1 MNDDVEPA
9 PAHPIA
15 TFLLFLGITLYATV
29 SSSLLVTLG
38 VPYDIPGGLFL
49 AKIHP
54 GTYVLGLAY
63 LAVLLP
69 GNPVRM
75 LFSDMAQYPA
85 WLFYGFVVILLIV
98 YSALMFGTAE
108 AAFVPETLLMPL
120 IVAGLLSHLR
130 PVTRAR
136 AFLWTIVLLTVN
148 SAIAIGEG
156 VTQAHLVPY
165 LIDGKPAHE
174 EVFRATALGGHP
186 LANALVT
193 VTYMFAATL
202 LLRRHKVLGVL
213 VILLFGLALLAFGG
227 RVAFAVSA
235 LVGSLWLFVHLIR
248 IVPDPEMGVTQK
260 LGAVIL
266 SVFVLAAG
274 VALTLATDLGGR
286 IFHGF
291 QMDASAR
298 SRFALF
304 DVFSLIDG
312 IEFLFGVGPIG
323 IEQLMRTLRFTSG
336 LSSTIENFWVLWV
349 LNFGVVGFLAVTVSL
364 FWFFRTLLRRAPTA
378 IWLTALVFLIAASG
392 NNSLGAKNKGLAYL
406 VIAIMGGGAFA
417 AREAGRDRPRSRESS
432 VGGSTLAVTLCL
444 SALAGTLALGT
455 PAAAA
460 AEVPDPALKRG
471 VNLSHWLQYGGRQP
485 VVAADLAAIRARG
498 FDHVRIPFDPAQF
511 GWRPGRDGASGA
523 DWRRLDRAMS
533 TALDAGLNVIL
544 DFHPKSEQ
552 KEAIERDAAV
562 QAAYV
567 ALWREFAVRYRAIPA
582 DRLVFELL
590 NEPQF
595 DRGGKAAANGLKRR
609 TIAAIRGVDPS
620 RVLLLASMDA
630 NRILDQLA
638 ANELF
643 RDRRLYYVFHF
654 YSPHIFTHFGATWG
668 SHSRPPYTLIDSIRY
683 PAARMDRGAMDVREG
698 TGRER
703 ALRVLGDYIERRWDA
718 ARLEAEIGEIAAWAS
733 RNGVRVICTEFGVIR
748 TRVDA
753 ESRLNWLKDARTA
766 LERHG
771 IPWTVWDYADV
782 FGIAVATGEVTRS
795 RDGAVAPRDKSDPR
809 RRFDEAALDAL
820 GLGRL

>member
-1 MNDDVEPA
+1 MNDDAE
-9 PAHPIA
+9 PAHPVA

-38 VPYDIPGGLFL
+38 IPYDIPGGLFL

-63 LAVLLP
+63 LTVLLP

-75 LFSDMAQYPA
+75 LFSDMAEYPA
-85 WLFYGFVVILLIV
+85 WLFYGFVVVLLIV
-98 YSALMFGTAE
+98 YSALMFGIAE
-108 AAFVPETLLMPL
+108 AAFIPETLLMPL

-136 AFLWTIVLLTVN
+136 AFLWTIALLAVN
-148 SAIAIGEG
+148 AAIAIGEG

-165 LIDGKPAHE
+165 LIDGKPANE

-202 LLRRHKVLGVL
+202 LLRRHKILGVL

-227 RVAFAVSA
+227 RVAFVVST
-235 LVGSLWLFVHLIR
+235 LLGSLWLFVHLIR
-248 IVPDPEMGVTQK
+248 IVPDPEVGVTQK

-266 SVFVLAAG
+266 SVLVLAAG
-274 VALTLATDLGGR
+274 IALTLATDLGGR

-304 DVFSLIDG
+304 DVFYLIDE
-312 IEFLFGVGPIG
+312 IELLFGVGPVG

-336 LSSTIENFWVLWV
+336 LTSTIENFWVLWV
-349 LNFGVVGFLAVTVSL
+349 LNFGAVGFLAVTVSL
-364 FWFFRTLLRRAPTA
+364 FWFFRTLLRNAPTA

-392 NNSLGAKNKGLAYL
+392 NNSLGAKNKGLTYL

-417 AREAGRDRPRSRESS
+417 ARGVRRDQPGSNGPS
-432 VGGSTLAVTLCL
+432 VVGSTVTAALCV
-444 SALAGTLALGT
+444 SALAGALAMGT
-455 PAAAA
+455 PAAAT
-460 AEVPDPALKRG
+460 ETPEPALKRG

-511 GWRPGRDGASGA
+511 GWKPERGGTGGT
-523 DWRRLDRAMS
+523 DWSRLDCAVS
-533 TALDAGLNVIL
+533 AALDAGLNVIL
-544 DFHPKSEQ
+544 DLHPKSDQ
-552 KEAIERDAAV
+552 KDAIERNAAV
-562 QAAYV
+562 QGAYV
-567 ALWREFAVRYRAIPA
+567 ALWREFAVRYRAVPA
-582 DRLVFELL
+582 HRLVFELL

-595 DRGGKAAANGLKRR
+595 DRGGKVAANDLKRR
-609 TIAAIRGVDPS
+609 TIAAIRGVDPT
-620 RVLLLASMDA
+620 RFLLLASMDA
-630 NRILDQLA
+630 GSILGQLA

-643 RDRRLYYVFHF
+643 PDDRLYYVFHF

-668 SHSRPPYTLIDSIRY
+668 SHSRPPYTLIETIRY
-683 PAARMDRGAMDVREG
+683 PAARMDRGAMEVREEP
-698 TGRER
+698 GRER
-703 ALRVLGDYIERRWDA
+703 AVRVLGDYIQRQWGA
-718 ARLEAEIGEIAAWAS
+718 ARIEEEIGEIAAWAN
-733 RNGVRVICTEFGVIR
+733 RNRVRVICTEFGVIR

-753 ESRLNWLKDARTA
+753 ESRSNWLKDARTA

-782 FGIAVATGEVTRS
+782 FGVAVATGDVR
-795 RDGAVAPRDKSDPR
+795 RLKDGAVAPRDKSGPR

-820 GLGRL
+820 GLGRP

>member
-1 MNDDVEPA
+1 MNDDIE
-9 PAHPIA
+9 PAHPVA

-29 SSSLLVTLG
+29 SSSLLVTWG
-38 VPYDIPGGLFL
+38 IPYDIPGGNILF
-49 AKIHP
+49 KIHP

-63 LAVLLP
+63 VAALLP
-69 GNPVRM
+69 GNPVRT

-85 WLFYGFVVILLIV
+85 WLFYGFVVLLLIV
-98 YSALMFGTAE
+98 YSALMFGIAE
-108 AAFVPETLLMPL
+108 AAFIPETLLMPL

-136 AFLWTIVLLTVN
+136 AFLWTIALLAVN
-148 SAIAIGEG
+148 SGIAIGEG
-156 VTQAHLVPY
+156 LTQTHLVPY

-174 EVFRATALGGHP
+174 EIFRATALGGHP

-202 LLRRHKVLGVL
+202 LLRRHKILGVL

-227 RVAFAVSA
+227 RVAFVVSV

-248 IVPDPEMGVTQK
+248 IIPDPDTGVTEK
-260 LGAVIL
+260 LGVVIL
-266 SVFVLAAG
+266 SIFVLAAG
-274 VALTLATDLGGR
+274 IALTIVSDLGGR
-286 IFHGF
+286 IFQGF
-291 QMDASAR
+291 QMDSSAR

-304 DVFSLIDG
+304 DVFSLIDA
-312 IEFLFGVGPIG
+312 IEFMFGVGPVG

-336 LSSTIENFWVLWV
+336 LTSTIENFWVLWV
-349 LNFGVVGFLAVTVSL
+349 LHFGAVGFLAVTVSL
-364 FWFFRTLLRRAPTA
+364 FWFFRTLLRAAPTA

-392 NNSLGAKNKGLAYL
+392 NNSLGAKNKGLTYL
-406 VIAIMGGGAFA
+406 VIAIMGGAAFA
-417 AREAGRDRPRSRESS
+417 ARGSRREQPEPDQPSS
-432 VGGSTLAVTLCL
+432 AGGSTLTAALCV
-444 SALAGTLALGT
+444 SALAGALALGA

-460 AEVPDPALKRG
+460 ETPEPALKRG

-485 VVAADLAAIRARG
+485 VVAADLAAVRARG

-511 GWRPGRDGASGA
+511 GWRPGHGVAKWD
-523 DWRRLDRAMS
+523 RLDRAVSM
-533 TALDAGLNVIL
+533 ALDAGLTVIL
-544 DFHPKSEQ
+544 DLHLKSDQ
-552 KEAIERDAAV
+552 KDAIERNAAA

-567 ALWREFAVRYRAIPA
+567 ALWRDFAVRYRAIPA

-595 DRGGKAAANGLKRR
+595 DRGGKTAANDLKRR
-609 TIAAIRGVDPS
+609 TIAAIRGVDPT

-630 NRILDQLA
+630 GSILGQLA

-643 RDRRLYYVFHF
+643 PDDRLYYVFHF
-654 YSPHIFTHFGATWG
+654 YSPHVFTHFGATWG
-668 SHSRPPYTLIDSIRY
+668 SYSRPPYTLIESIRY
-683 PAARMDRGAMDVREG
+683 PASRMDRGAMEVREG
-698 TGRER
+698 PGRER
-703 ALRVLGDYIERRWDA
+703 ALRVLGDYIEGQWSA
-718 ARLEAEIGEIAAWAS
+718 ARIEKEIGEIAAWAQ
-733 RNGVRVICTEFGVIR
+733 RNRVRVICTEFGVIR

-753 ESRLNWLKDARTA
+753 ESRVSWLKDARIA

-771 IPWTVWDYADV
+771 IPWSVWDYADV
-782 FGIAVATGEVTRS
+782 FGIAVATGEVKRFK
-795 RDGAVAPRDKSDPR
+795 DGAVAPRDKSGPR

-820 GLGRL
+820 GLGRP

>member
-9 PAHPIA
+9 HPVA

-29 SSSLLVTLG
+29 SNSLLVTLG

-69 GNPVRM
+69 GNPVRT

-85 WLFYGFVVILLIV
+85 WLFYGFVVLLLVV
-98 YSALMFGTAE
+98 YSALMFGIAE
-108 AAFVPETLLMPL
+108 AAFIPETLLMPL

-136 AFLWTIVLLTVN
+136 AFLWTVTLLAVN
-148 SAIAIGEG
+148 SAVAIGEG
-156 VTQAHLVPY
+156 LTQTHLVPY
-165 LIDGKPAHE
+165 LIDGRLVKE

-202 LLRRHKVLGVL
+202 LLRRHKILGVL

-227 RVAFAVSA
+227 RVAFVVSV

-248 IVPDPEMGVTQK
+248 IIPDPDTGVTQK

-266 SVFVLAAG
+266 SIFVLAAG
-274 VALTLATDLGGR
+274 IALTIVSDLGGR

-304 DVFSLIDG
+304 DVFSLIDAV
-312 IEFLFGVGPIG
+312 EFLFGVGPVG

-336 LSSTIENFWVLWV
+336 LTSTIENFWVLWV
-349 LNFGVVGFLAVTVSL
+349 LHFGAVGFLAVTVSL
-364 FWFFRTLLRRAPTA
+364 FWFFRTLLRAAPTA
-378 IWLTALVFLIAASG
+378 VWLTALVFLIAASG
-392 NNSLGAKNKGLAYL
+392 NNSLGAKNKGLTYL

-417 AREAGRDRPRSRESS
+417 ARGAGRERSEPDESS
-432 VGGSTLAVTLCL
+432 VGRPTLAAALCL
-444 SALAGTLALGT
+444 SALAGALTLAA
-455 PAAAA
+455 PSVSA
-460 AEVPDPALKRG
+460 AEAPEPVLKRG

-485 VVAADLAAIRARG
+485 IVAADLAAVRARG

-511 GWRPGRDGASGA
+511 GWKPGRGVAEWD
-523 DWRRLDRAMS
+523 RLDRAVSM
-533 TALDAGLNVIL
+533 ALDAGLIVIL
-544 DFHPKSEQ
+544 DLHPRSEQ
-552 KEAIERDAAV
+552 KETIERNAAV

-567 ALWREFAVRYRAIPA
+567 ALWRDFAIRYRAIPA

-590 NEPQF
+590 NEPDF
-595 DRGGKAAANGLKRR
+595 DRGGKAAANDLKRR
-609 TIAAIRGVDPS
+609 AIAAVREVDPG
-620 RVLLLASMDA
+620 RVLLLASMGA
-630 NRILDQLA
+630 NRIIDQLA
-638 ANELF
+638 ANEPF
-643 RDRRLYYVFHF
+643 RDNRLYYVFHF
-654 YSPHIFTHFGATWG
+654 YSPHVFTHFGATWG
-668 SHSRPPYTLIDSIRY
+668 SYSRPPYTLIESIRY
-683 PAARMDRGAMDVREG
+683 PASRMDRGALGVLEG
-698 TGRER
+698 PSRER
-703 ALRVLGDYIERRWDA
+703 ALRVLGDYIEGQWSA
-718 ARLEAEIGEIAAWAS
+718 ARIEEEIGEIAAWAR
-733 RNGVRVICTEFGVIR
+733 RNRVRVICTEFGVIR

-753 ESRLNWLKDARTA
+753 ESRLNWLRDARIA

-771 IPWTVWDYADV
+771 IPWSVWDYADV
-782 FGIAVATGEVTRS
+782 FGIAVATGEVKRFK
-795 RDGAVAPRDKSDPR
+795 DGAVAPRDKSGPR
-809 RRFDEAALDAL
+809 RRFDEATLDAL
-820 GLGRL
+820 GLVRP